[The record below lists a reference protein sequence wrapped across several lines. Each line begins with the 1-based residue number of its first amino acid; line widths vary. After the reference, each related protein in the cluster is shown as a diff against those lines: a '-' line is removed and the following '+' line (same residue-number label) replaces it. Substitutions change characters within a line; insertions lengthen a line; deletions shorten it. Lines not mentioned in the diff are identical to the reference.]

1 MKSSLFSMKKVV
13 ILLTIFLISCGSDGE
28 SSGPVSSDEMNND
41 DVFET
46 LDWPLDYPIF
56 EIYECLEN
64 RGLSDLP
71 SPEIT
76 DSEIQVK
83 FDGGYDE
90 AFFNEFN
97 ILIDECEVKI
107 NEDDENDDREEAAE
121 EEEEAAEEEEEA
133 AEVEEEA
140 AWESTISLGE
150 IVEDDSYL
158 DYHRYIDVAGLRM
171 FVLPEV
177 GEEFIYKVGEIYY
190 LMLQEGEHIDQDVR
204 SSYLKTVKNDFV
216 FQKIGYEGPERY
228 GLDSDPPGI
237 DCCPGK
243 GYEDNQTDFIWE
255 YPDASGDDQIGEVV
269 EHLLHT
275 VTGVAFALEFTEWNW
290 ENPNSE
296 IVLAMNEAIEKNI
309 FDISSYEEIKNSGNI
324 EDFNRITSIEFAFWG
339 IVTEWGY
346 GDIYDLPHDEFTI
359 STPSEVKEQLPLFH
373 KLFEDTIKTIFTPP
387 NKDYLRELFR

>member
-1 MKSSLFSMKKVV
+1 MKKVI
-13 ILLTIFLISCGSDGE
+13 ILLTIIFISCGSDGE
-28 SSGPVSSDEMNND
+28 SSNSSPREEVSND
-41 DVFET
+41 KLET

-64 RGLSDLP
+64 KGLSDLP
-71 SPEIT
+71 SPEVT
-76 DSEIQVK
+76 DSEILIR
-83 FDGGYDE
+83 FDEGYDE
-90 AFFNEFN
+90 DFHNEFN

-107 NEDDENDDREEAAE
+107 NEDDENDNREEAAE
-121 EEEEAAEEEEEA
+121 VKEEA
-133 AEVEEEA
+133 AEVKEEA
-140 AWESTISLGE
+140 ASEPTISIGE
-150 IVEDDSYL
+150 IVKDDSYL

-190 LMLQEGEHIDQDVR
+190 LMLQEGEHIDQDIR

-255 YPDASGDDQIGEVV
+255 YPSASGDDQIGEVV

>member
-1 MKSSLFSMKKVV
+1 MKSSIFSMKKVV
-13 ILLTIFLISCGSDGE
+13 ILFTIFLISCGSDGE
-28 SSGPVSSDEMNND
+28 NPSPVSSDEMNND

-121 EEEEAAEEEEEA
+121 VEEEAAEVEEEA

>member
-1 MKSSLFSMKKVV
+1 MKSSIFSMKKVV
-13 ILLTIFLISCGSDGE
+13 ILFTIFLISCGSDGE
-28 SSGPVSSDEMNND
+28 NSSPVSSDEMNND

-64 RGLSDLP
+64 SGLSDLP

-107 NEDDENDDREEAAE
+107 NEDDENDDRQ
-121 EEEEAAEEEEEA
+121 EA
-133 AEVEEEA
+133 AEVKEEA
-140 AWESTISLGE
+140 AWESNISLGE
-150 IVEDDSYL
+150 IVEDDSFL

-171 FVLPEV
+171 FILPEV
-177 GEEFIYKVGEIYY
+177 GDEFIYKVSEVYY
-190 LMLQEGEHIDQDVR
+190 LMLQEGEYIDQDIR
-204 SSYLKTVKNDFV
+204 NSYLQTVKNESV

-228 GLDSDPPGI
+228 RLDSNPPGV

-243 GYEDNQTDFIWE
+243 GYEDNHTDFIWE
-255 YPDASGDDQIGEVV
+255 YPDASADDQIGEVV

-275 VTGVAFALEFTEWNW
+275 VTGVAFALEFTEWDW

-296 IVLAMNEAIEKNI
+296 IILAMNEAIENNI
-309 FDISSYEEIKNSGNI
+309 YDISSYEEIKNSGNI
-324 EDFNRITSIEFAFWG
+324 DDFNRITSIEFAFWG
-339 IVTEWGY
+339 IITEWGY
-346 GDIYDLPHDEFTI
+346 GDIYDLPHNEFTI
-359 STPSEVKEQLPLFH
+359 STPNEVKNQLPLFH

-387 NKDYLRELFR
+387 NKEYLREIFR

>member
-107 NEDDENDDREEAAE
+107 NEDDENDDR
-121 EEEEAAEEEEEA
+121 EEA

>member
-1 MKSSLFSMKKVV
+1 MKGLNFSMKKVI
-13 ILLTIFLISCGSDGE
+13 ILLTIIFISCGSDGE
-28 SSGPVSSDEMNND
+28 SSTSSPREEVSND
-41 DVFET
+41 KLET

-64 RGLSDLP
+64 KGLSDLP
-71 SPEIT
+71 SPEVT
-76 DSEIQVK
+76 DSEILIR
-83 FDGGYDE
+83 FDEGYDE
-90 AFFNEFN
+90 DFHNEFN

-107 NEDDENDDREEAAE
+107 NEDDENDNREEAAE
-121 EEEEAAEEEEEA
+121 VKEEA
-133 AEVEEEA
+133 AEVKEEA
-140 AWESTISLGE
+140 ASEPTISIGE
-150 IVEDDSYL
+150 IVKDDSYL

-190 LMLQEGEHIDQDVR
+190 LMLQEGEHIDQDIR

-255 YPDASGDDQIGEVV
+255 YPSASGDDQIGEVV

>member
-1 MKSSLFSMKKVV
+1 MKSSIVDMKKVL
-13 ILLTIFLISCGSDGE
+13 ILLIIFLISCGSNGE
-28 SSGPVSSDEMNND
+28 SSISSSSEEVNND
-41 DVFET
+41 KFET

-56 EIYECLEN
+56 EIYECLESK
-64 RGLSDLP
+64 GLSNLP
-71 SPEIT
+71 SPETT

-83 FDGGYDE
+83 FDGGYDK

-97 ILIDECEVKI
+97 ILIDECEIKI
-107 NEDDENDDREEAAE
+107 NEDDENNNREEAAE
-121 EEEEAAEEEEEA
+121 VKEEA
-133 AEVEEEA
+133 AEVKEEA
-140 AWESTISLGE
+140 ALEPIVSIGE
-150 IVEDDSYL
+150 IVEDDSFL
-158 DYHRYIDVAGLRM
+158 DYHRYIDVVGLRM
-171 FVLPEV
+171 FILPEV
-177 GEEFIYKVGEIYY
+177 GDEFIYKVSEVYY
-190 LMLQEGEHIDQDVR
+190 LMLQEGEHIDQDIR
-204 SSYLKTVKNDFV
+204 NSYLQTVKNESV

-228 GLDSDPPGI
+228 GLDSDPPGV

-243 GYEDNQTDFIWE
+243 GYEDNHTDFIWE
-255 YPDASGDDQIGEVV
+255 YPGASPDDQIGEVV

-296 IVLAMNEAIEKNI
+296 IILAMNEAIEKKI

-339 IVTEWGY
+339 IITEWGY
-346 GDIYDLPHDEFTI
+346 GDLYDLPNDEFTI
-359 STPSEVKEQLPLFH
+359 STPNEVKEELPLFH

>member
-1 MKSSLFSMKKVV
+1 MKSNIVSLKKVL

-28 SSGPVSSDEMNND
+28 SSNSSSGEEVSND
-41 DVFET
+41 KFET

-64 RGLSDLP
+64 SGLSDLP

-83 FDGGYDE
+83 FDDGYDE
-90 AFFNEFN
+90 AFFKEFN

-107 NEDDENDDREEAAE
+107 NEDDENDDRQEATEVKEEAT
-121 EEEEAAEEEEEA
+121 
-133 AEVEEEA
+133 
-140 AWESTISLGE
+140 WESNISLGE
-150 IVEDDSYL
+150 IVEDDSFL

-190 LMLQEGEHIDQDVR
+190 LMLQKGEHIDQDIR

-255 YPDASGDDQIGEVV
+255 YPSASGDDQIGEVV

>member
-1 MKSSLFSMKKVV
+1 MKSSIVDMKKVL
-13 ILLTIFLISCGSDGE
+13 ILLIIFLISCGSNGE
-28 SSGPVSSDEMNND
+28 SSISSSSEEVNND
-41 DVFET
+41 KFET

-56 EIYECLEN
+56 EIYECLESK
-64 RGLSDLP
+64 GLSNLP
-71 SPEIT
+71 SPETT

-83 FDGGYDE
+83 FDGGYDK

-97 ILIDECEVKI
+97 ILIDECEIKI
-107 NEDDENDDREEAAE
+107 NEDDENNNREEAAE
-121 EEEEAAEEEEEA
+121 VKEEA
-133 AEVEEEA
+133 AEVKEEA
-140 AWESTISLGE
+140 ALEPIVSIGE
-150 IVEDDSYL
+150 IVEDDSFL
-158 DYHRYIDVAGLRM
+158 DYHRYIDVVGLRM
-171 FVLPEV
+171 FILPEV
-177 GEEFIYKVGEIYY
+177 GDEFIYKVSEVYY
-190 LMLQEGEHIDQDVR
+190 LMLQEGEHIDQDIR
-204 SSYLKTVKNDFV
+204 NSYLQTVKNESV

-228 GLDSDPPGI
+228 GLDSDPPGV

-243 GYEDNQTDFIWE
+243 GYEDNHTDFIWE
-255 YPDASGDDQIGEVV
+255 YPDASADDQIGEVV

-296 IVLAMNEAIEKNI
+296 IILAMNEAIEKKI

-339 IVTEWGY
+339 IITEWGY
-346 GDIYDLPHDEFTI
+346 GDLYDLPNDEFTI
-359 STPSEVKEQLPLFH
+359 STPNEVKEELPLFH

>member
-1 MKSSLFSMKKVV
+1 MKGLNFSMKKVI
-13 ILLTIFLISCGSDGE
+13 ILLTIIFISCGSNGE
-28 SSGPVSSDEMNND
+28 SSTSSPREEVSND
-41 DVFET
+41 KLET

-64 RGLSDLP
+64 KGLSNLP

-76 DSEIQVK
+76 DSKILIR
-83 FDGGYDE
+83 FDEDYDE
-90 AFFNEFN
+90 DFHNEFN

-107 NEDDENDDREEAAE
+107 NEDDENDNREEAAE
-121 EEEEAAEEEEEA
+121 VKEEAASEP
-133 AEVEEEA
+133 
-140 AWESTISLGE
+140 TISIGE
-150 IVEDDSYL
+150 IVKDDSYL

-190 LMLQEGEHIDQDVR
+190 LMLQKGEHIDQDIR

-255 YPDASGDDQIGEVV
+255 YPSASGDDQIGEVV

-309 FDISSYEEIKNSGNI
+309 FDISSYERIKNSGNI

-387 NKDYLRELFR
+387 DKEYLREMFR

>member
-1 MKSSLFSMKKVV
+1 MKKVL
-13 ILLTIFLISCGSDGE
+13 ILLTIILISCGSNGE
-28 SSGPVSSDEMNND
+28 NSDPVSSDEVNND
-41 DVFET
+41 NVFET

-121 EEEEAAEEEEEA
+121 VEEEA

>member
-1 MKSSLFSMKKVV
+1 MKSSIFSMKKVL

-28 SSGPVSSDEMNND
+28 NSSPVSSDEMNND

-107 NEDDENDDREEAAE
+107 NENDDREEAAE
-121 EEEEAAEEEEEA
+121 VEEEA

>member
-1 MKSSLFSMKKVV
+1 MKSNFVSMKKVL
-13 ILLTIFLISCGSDGE
+13 ILLAIFLVSCGSDGE
-28 SSGPVSSDEMNND
+28 SSNSSSSEEVSND
-41 DVFET
+41 KFET

-56 EIYECLEN
+56 EIYECLEK

-107 NEDDENDDREEAAE
+107 NEDDENDEREEAAE
-121 EEEEAAEEEEEA
+121 VEEEA

>member
-1 MKSSLFSMKKVV
+1 MKKVL
-13 ILLTIFLISCGSDGE
+13 ILLTIILISCGSNGE
-28 SSGPVSSDEMNND
+28 NSDPVSSDEVNND
-41 DVFET
+41 NVFET

-107 NEDDENDDREEAAE
+107 NEDDENDDR
-121 EEEEAAEEEEEA
+121 EEA

>member
-1 MKSSLFSMKKVV
+1 MKSSIFSMKKVL
-13 ILLTIFLISCGSDGE
+13 ILLTIFLISCGSDGKN
-28 SSGPVSSDEMNND
+28 SSPVSSDEMNND

-121 EEEEAAEEEEEA
+121 VEEEAAEVEEEA
-133 AEVEEEA
+133 ADVEEEA

>member
-1 MKSSLFSMKKVV
+1 MKGLNFSMKKVI
-13 ILLTIFLISCGSDGE
+13 ILLTIIFISCGSNGE
-28 SSGPVSSDEMNND
+28 SSTSSPREEVSND
-41 DVFET
+41 KLET

-64 RGLSDLP
+64 KGLSDLP
-71 SPEIT
+71 SPEVT
-76 DSEIQVK
+76 DSEILIR
-83 FDGGYDE
+83 FDEGYDE
-90 AFFNEFN
+90 DFHNEFN

-107 NEDDENDDREEAAE
+107 NEGDESGNREET
-121 EEEEAAEEEEEA
+121 
-133 AEVEEEA
+133 AEVREETS
-140 AWESTISLGE
+140 WEPTVSLGE

-190 LMLQEGEHIDQDVR
+190 LMLQKGEHIDQDIR

-255 YPDASGDDQIGEVV
+255 YPSASGDDQIGEVV

>member
-1 MKSSLFSMKKVV
+1 MKSSIVDMKKVL
-13 ILLTIFLISCGSDGE
+13 ILLIIFLISCGSNAE
-28 SSGPVSSDEMNND
+28 SSISSSSEEVSND
-41 DVFET
+41 KFET

-56 EIYECLEN
+56 EIYECLESK
-64 RGLSDLP
+64 GLSNLP
-71 SPEIT
+71 SPETT

-83 FDGGYDE
+83 FDGGYDK

-97 ILIDECEVKI
+97 ILIDECEIKI
-107 NEDDENDDREEAAE
+107 NEDDENNNREEAAE
-121 EEEEAAEEEEEA
+121 VKEEA
-133 AEVEEEA
+133 AEVKEEA
-140 AWESTISLGE
+140 ALEPIVSIGE
-150 IVEDDSYL
+150 IVEDDSFL
-158 DYHRYIDVAGLRM
+158 DYHRYIDVVGLRM
-171 FVLPEV
+171 FILPEV
-177 GEEFIYKVGEIYY
+177 GDEFIYKVSEVYY
-190 LMLQEGEHIDQDVR
+190 LMLQEGEHIDQDIR
-204 SSYLKTVKNDFV
+204 SSYLQTVKNESV

-228 GLDSDPPGI
+228 RLDSDPPGV

-243 GYEDNQTDFIWE
+243 GYEDNHTDFIWE
-255 YPDASGDDQIGEVV
+255 YPGASPDDQIGEVV

-296 IVLAMNEAIEKNI
+296 IILAMNEAIEKKI

-339 IVTEWGY
+339 IITEWGY
-346 GDIYDLPHDEFTI
+346 GDLYDLPNDEFTI
-359 STPSEVKEQLPLFH
+359 STSNEVKEELPLFH

>member
-1 MKSSLFSMKKVV
+1 MKDMTFSKKKLI
-13 ILLTIFLISCGSDGE
+13 ILLTIILISCGSDGE
-28 SSGPVSSDEMNND
+28 NSNSSSSEEVSND
-41 DVFET
+41 KFET

-64 RGLSDLP
+64 KGLSNLP

-76 DSEIQVK
+76 DSKILIR
-83 FDGGYDE
+83 FDEGYDE
-90 AFFNEFN
+90 DFHNEFN

-107 NEDDENDDREEAAE
+107 NEDDENDNREEAAE
-121 EEEEAAEEEEEA
+121 VKEEA
-133 AEVEEEA
+133 AEVKEEA
-140 AWESTISLGE
+140 ASEPTISLGE

-190 LMLQEGEHIDQDVR
+190 LMLQKGEHIDQDIR

-309 FDISSYEEIKNSGNI
+309 FDISSYERIKNSGNI

-387 NKDYLRELFR
+387 DKEYLREMFR